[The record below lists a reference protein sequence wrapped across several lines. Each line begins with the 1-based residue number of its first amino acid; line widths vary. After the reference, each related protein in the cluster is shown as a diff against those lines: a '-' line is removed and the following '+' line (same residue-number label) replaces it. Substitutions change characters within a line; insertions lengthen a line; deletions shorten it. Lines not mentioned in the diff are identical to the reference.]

1 VFAVAAVIVFILG
14 LILNLLGVGFNW
26 VLLFLGLALVAAHL
40 VWRLTPWTRNP
51 QAQ

>member
-26 VLLFLGLALVAAHL
+26 VLLFLGLALLAVHL
-40 VWRLTPWTRNP
+40 VWSWTPWERRS
-51 QAQ
+51 